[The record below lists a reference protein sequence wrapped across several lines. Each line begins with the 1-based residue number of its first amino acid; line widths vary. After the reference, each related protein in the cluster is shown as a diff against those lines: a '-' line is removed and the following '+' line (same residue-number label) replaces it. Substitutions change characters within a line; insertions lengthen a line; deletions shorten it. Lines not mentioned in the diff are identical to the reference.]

1 MTLTL
6 VGGLSSW
13 GLSPFSALLAPG
25 DVLGFLR
32 QVTRPKTP
40 P

>member
-13 GLSPFSALLAPG
+13 GLSPFSAPMFPG

-32 QVTRPKTP
+32 QVTRTKDP